1 MEILIGIVVIVVLL
15 KILGVSNFALILLGL
30 IFLELLLVF
39 MLLFFVFCCFHL
51 LFSKTKQAKF
61 TKFGIPPKGRFTVA
75 YYDIDGAEYPCI
87 FPKESG
93 YTSKSYKT
101 DKIYKVRYSKFLK
114 KVFDVWSICTCI
126 LGLLFSVI
134 AVIVTLNIFN
144 YLKYIL

>member
-1 MEILIGIVVIVVLL
+1 MEFFIGIIVIIVLL
-15 KILGVSNFALILLGL
+15 KILGFSNFALILFGL
-30 IFLELLLVF
+30 IFLELLLIL
-39 MLLFFVFCCFHL
+39 MLLFFVFCNIHL
-51 LFSKTKQAKF
+51 IFSRTQQARF

-126 LGLLFSVI
+126 LGLVFSVT